1 MWYYS
6 IIYVWCEYVCIMYGC
21 MISYVYEY
29 GCIYGCMSMYVV
41 CVWYISVICYACTV
55 CVIWYD
61 DLRLIYTC
69 VIWSCVICALWS
81 QDWCCEIYYIYGF
94 WACCTTGILYV
105 VLNTTCNCIRYY
117 VMWILVLYYVVMCV
131 YVDNCVDNFNINV
144 DNFFVAF
151 ATLLRTFLKMLCFR
165 VFSHIISCYL
175 LFALVFSL
183 FHYIVIINY
192 IVYTI

>member
-1 MWYYS
+1 
-6 IIYVWCEYVCIMYGC
+6 
-21 MISYVYEY
+21 
-29 GCIYGCMSMYVV
+29 MSMYVV
-41 CVWYISVICYACTV
+41 CDMMCCIMWDCKCMVMRVWYRVWVHDGMISE
-55 CVIWYD
+55 W
-61 DLRLIYTC
+61 YTC

-105 VLNTTCNCIRYY
+105 VLNATCNCIRYY

-175 LFALVFSL
+175 LFAVVFSL

>member
-1 MWYYS
+1 MWYNS

-131 YVDNCVDNFNINV
+131 YADNCVDNFNINV

>member
-1 MWYYS
+1 MLCVYS
-6 IIYVWCEYVCIMYGC
+6 VRDMIWWSQIDIYMCDMILCYMCV
-21 MISYVYEY
+21 MIS
-29 GCIYGCMSMYVV
+29 GLM
-41 CVWYISVICYACTV
+41 
-55 CVIWYD
+55 
-61 DLRLIYTC
+61 
-69 VIWSCVICALWS
+69 LW
-81 QDWCCEIYYIYGF
+81 D
-94 WACCTTGILYV
+94 ILYIRILGV
-105 VLNTTCNCIRYY
+105 LHDWNFVCSLNTTCNCIRYY

>member
-1 MWYYS
+1 
-6 IIYVWCEYVCIMYGC
+6 MY
-21 MISYVYEY
+21 IWL
-29 GCIYGCMSMYVV
+29 YGCMSMYVV

-117 VMWILVLYYVVMCV
+117 VMWICV
-131 YVDNCVDNFNINV
+131 YMWITMWITSILMWITFCCICNTFT
-144 DNFFVAF
+144 NFFENI
-151 ATLLRTFLKMLCFR
+151 
-165 VFSHIISCYL
+165 VFSCVFAHYL
-175 LFALVFSL
+175 LLSLICYCFLTFSL
-183 FHYIVIINY
+183 YRSN
-192 IVYTI
+192 

>member
-1 MWYYS
+1 MWYNS

-69 VIWSCVICALWS
+69 VICRFWTLLCGYICV
-81 QDWCCEIYYIYGF
+81 Y
-94 WACCTTGILYV
+94 
-105 VLNTTCNCIRYY
+105 
-117 VMWILVLYYVVMCV
+117 MWITMWITRQFMWITFCCKC
-131 YVDNCVDNFNINV
+131 NTFT
-144 DNFFVAF
+144 NFFENI
-151 ATLLRTFLKMLCFR
+151 
-165 VFSHIISCYL
+165 VFSHVFVHYL
-175 LFALVFSL
+175 LLSLIYSCFLTFSL
-183 FHYIVIINY
+183 YRSN
-192 IVYTI
+192 

>member
-6 IIYVWCEYVCIMYGC
+6 MIYVWCEYVCIMYDY

-69 VIWSCVICALWS
+69 VIWSCVMS
-81 QDWCCEIYYIYGF
+81 
-94 WACCTTGILYV
+94 
-105 VLNTTCNCIRYY
+105 VL
-117 VMWILVLYYVVMCV
+117 
-131 YVDNCVDNFNINV
+131 
-144 DNFFVAF
+144 
-151 ATLLRTFLKMLCFR
+151 
-165 VFSHIISCYL
+165 
-175 LFALVFSL
+175 
-183 FHYIVIINY
+183 
-192 IVYTI
+192 

>member
-1 MWYYS
+1 MWYNS

-131 YVDNCVDNFNINV
+131 YVDNFNINV

>member
-1 MWYYS
+1 MWYNS

-165 VFSHIISCYL
+165 AFSHIISCYL

>member
-6 IIYVWCEYVCIMYGC
+6 MIYVWCEYVCIMYGC

-144 DNFFVAF
+144 DSFFVAF

>member
-6 IIYVWCEYVCIMYGC
+6 MIYVWCEYVCIMYGC

>member
-1 MWYYS
+1 
-6 IIYVWCEYVCIMYGC
+6 
-21 MISYVYEY
+21 
-29 GCIYGCMSMYVV
+29 
-41 CVWYISVICYACTV
+41 
-55 CVIWYD
+55 
-61 DLRLIYTC
+61 
-69 VIWSCVICALWS
+69 
-81 QDWCCEIYYIYGF
+81 
-94 WACCTTGILYV
+94 
-105 VLNTTCNCIRYY
+105 
-117 VMWILVLYYVVMCV
+117 MWILVLCYVVMCV

>member
-1 MWYYS
+1 MWYNS

>member
-1 MWYYS
+1 MWYNS

-165 VFSHIISCYL
+165 VFSHIISCYF

>member
-1 MWYYS
+1 MWYNS

-69 VIWSCVICALWS
+69 VIWSYNGVIYTDFMRSCKTGIFICS
-81 QDWCCEIYYIYGF
+81 FEYYI
-94 WACCTTGILYV
+94 
-105 VLNTTCNCIRYY
+105 
-117 VMWILVLYYVVMCV
+117 
-131 YVDNCVDNFNINV
+131 
-144 DNFFVAF
+144 
-151 ATLLRTFLKMLCFR
+151 
-165 VFSHIISCYL
+165 
-175 LFALVFSL
+175 
-183 FHYIVIINY
+183 
-192 IVYTI
+192 